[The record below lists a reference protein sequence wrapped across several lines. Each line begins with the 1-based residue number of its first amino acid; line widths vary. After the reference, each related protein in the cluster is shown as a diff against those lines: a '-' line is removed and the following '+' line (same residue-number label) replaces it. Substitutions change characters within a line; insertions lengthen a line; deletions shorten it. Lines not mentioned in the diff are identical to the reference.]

1 MFEFAYPWVLL
12 LLLLLPALWICDRR
26 KPRPVLRVASVRPF
40 AQAARRGFDWVRL
53 SYLVGLALLIVAL
66 ARPRFGDEKVVIRS
80 KGIDIILALDL
91 SGSMAAIDVPR
102 DVTSADALA
111 RKLRSGEL
119 CNRLKVAKRELK
131 KFVKG
136 RPNDRIGLIGFGPM
150 AYSFVPPTLDHG
162 WLIAQLDRLKP
173 GIIGDMTGIAAPIA
187 SGIYRL
193 KDSPAPRRVMVL
205 FTDGRNNVDNTVTPQ
220 QAAELGKAE
229 NVTIHT
235 VGIGSGNAYVP
246 VEQFGRTAFH
256 PVADGFD
263 EEMLKTIAANSG
275 GQYFHAAD
283 AKGLRR
289 VMDEINQLETT
300 SFEQPKYVEYRENGP
315 VIALFALL
323 FLLLGC
329 LLENTWKLRVP

>member
-1 MFEFAYPWVLL
+1 MFEFAYPWALL
-12 LLLLLPALWICDRR
+12 LLLLLPAWWFFDRR
-26 KPRPVLRVASVRPF
+26 KPRPVLTVASVLPF
-40 AQAARRGFDWVRL
+40 KAAVRRKFDWVRL
-53 SYLVGLALLIVAL
+53 LYGIGLALLVVAL

-80 KGIDIILALDL
+80 KGIDIILAIDL

-102 DVTSADALA
+102 DITSADTLA

-119 CNRLKVAKRELK
+119 APRIDVAKREIE
-131 KFVKG
+131 KFVKE

-162 WLIAQLDRLKP
+162 WLIARLEQLKP
-173 GIIGDMTGIAAPIA
+173 GMIGDMTGIAAPLA

-229 NVTIHT
+229 KVTVHT

-246 VEQFGRTAFH
+246 VEQFGRRVYH

-263 EEMLKTIAANSG
+263 EEMLKSIAASSG

-283 AKGLRR
+283 ARGMRR
-289 VMDEINQLETT
+289 VMDEINKLETT
-300 SFEQPKYVEYRENGP
+300 SFEQPKFVEYRENGP
-315 VIALFALL
+315 KIALFALV
-323 FLLLGC
+323 FLLLGWI
-329 LLENTWKLRVP
+329 LENTWKIRVP